1 MSRRR
6 LPFTHEL
13 STAMRGAPKMCIFLG
28 KKLLTLN
35 VFLLIATCFAG
46 TAACSAPQVSLA
58 EEPREY
64 VATDYEVV
72 LARWTR
78 TEHLVALSE
87 LDDLLTVT
95 ATFES
100 WDFRWAYAVRYAQ
113 DYRLS
118 VEQRRVLL
126 GATLNET
133 RAHHQFFVALYG
145 NNRRWSDLTQ
155 PTSAWIVRLIDDR
168 GNETAPEEIVS
179 IPRPGPIERT
189 YFPYASVWRRVFR
202 IKFPASTAN
211 GPTIARDARRVGLQ
225 FAGAQ
230 GSEQL
235 HWELR

>member
-6 LPFTHEL
+6 LSFTQSL
-13 STAMRGAPKMCIFLG
+13 STRALGAAEFCIARGN
-28 KKLLTLN
+28 KLLRLK
-35 VFLLIATCFAG
+35 FLFTAACLAG
-46 TAACSAPQVSLA
+46 VTACSAPQVSLA

-78 TEHLVALSE
+78 TEHLIALSE

-100 WDFRWAYAVRYAQ
+100 WDFRWAYVVRYAQ

-126 GATLNET
+126 EATLNDT

-145 NNRRWSDLTQ
+145 NNRRWADLTK
-155 PTSAWIVRLIDDR
+155 PTSAWIVRLIDDK
-168 GNETAPEEIVS
+168 GNETAPEEIVA
-179 IPRPGPIERT
+179 IPKPGPIERT
-189 YFPYASVWRRVFR
+189 YFPYASVWRHVFR
-202 IKFPASTAN
+202 IKFPAVTAN
-211 GPTIARDARRVGLQ
+211 GSTIARDAKRVGLR

-230 GSEQL
+230 GIEEL